1 MAKVLEGK
9 VAIVTG
15 GASGIGAATVR
26 QLNSA
31 GARVVIM
38 DRDAAATGELAESL
52 GAEQAWPLPIDLAE
66 TGTIGSAVDS
76 VLERWRRI
84 DILVN
89 CAGITGPQSGL
100 LEFDLDAWD
109 RIYAVNL
116 KAPLVLMQKVGRHM
130 VERGGGGRIV
140 NVSSSSAFRA
150 QPLAPA
156 YGSSKAALCHLT
168 ATAAA
173 ELGHHDINVNAVA
186 PGLTATPLLTEALGD
201 RIPEMLRA
209 GPLANMLERISQPDD
224 IAAVIVFLCSPAS
237 RQITAQTIHVS
248 AGAVVHP

>member
-1 MAKVLEGK
+1 MAEALEGR

-26 QLNSA
+26 QLSAA
-31 GARVVIM
+31 GARVVVM
-38 DRDAAATGELAESL
+38 DRDVAAAETLAHSL
-52 GAEQAWPLPIDLAE
+52 GTERAWPFPIDLAE
-66 TGTIGSAVDS
+66 TGTIGAAVDCII
-76 VLERWRRI
+76 ERWQRI

-89 CAGITGPQSGL
+89 CAGMTGPQSGL
-100 LEFDLDAWD
+100 LEFDLEAWD
-109 RIYAVNL
+109 RVYAVNL
-116 KAPLVLMQKVGRHM
+116 KAPLVLVQKVGRHM
-130 VERGGGGRIV
+130 VERGGGGCIV

-150 QPLAPA
+150 LPPAPA
-156 YGSSKAALCHLT
+156 YGSSKAALSHLT

-173 ELGHHDINVNAVA
+173 ELGRHNINVNAVA

-237 RQITAQTIHVS
+237 RQITAQTIQVS